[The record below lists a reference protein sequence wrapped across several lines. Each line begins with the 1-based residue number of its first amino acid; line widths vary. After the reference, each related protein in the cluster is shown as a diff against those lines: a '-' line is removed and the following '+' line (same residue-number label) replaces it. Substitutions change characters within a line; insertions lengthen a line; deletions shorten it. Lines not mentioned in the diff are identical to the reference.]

1 MTPEEKKM
9 KRYTNAIERR
19 LNMPLALKGR
29 VMNDFI
35 SSIQARREA
44 GQSDE
49 EIYQELG
56 SPKQAA
62 AQLNEQM
69 QDYTYRKSPLR
80 FAFAAIAI
88 AAACKLLWP
97 VVVGLFVWLYMGY
110 LTLTSDGFASSIGI
124 IGGADGPTAIFLT
137 TPSWVEPTL
146 VLAVLVIGLIGW
158 YALSHLKKK

>member
-97 VVVGLFVWLYMGY
+97 MVVGLFVWLYTGY

-137 TPSWVEPTL
+137 TPSWVEPTPA
-146 VLAVLVIGLIGW
+146 LAVLVIGLVGW
-158 YALSHLKKK
+158 YALSHLKK